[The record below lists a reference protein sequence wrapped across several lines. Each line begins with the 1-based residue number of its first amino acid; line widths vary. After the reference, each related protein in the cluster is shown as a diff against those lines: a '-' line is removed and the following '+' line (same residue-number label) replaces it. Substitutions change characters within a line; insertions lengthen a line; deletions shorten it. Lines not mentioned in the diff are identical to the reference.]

1 MTIGGT
7 VLFKKLN
14 NKIIE
19 SIILQ
24 IFRHLETTIE
34 MFSLN
39 IENTIV
45 GIFKVTI
52 PPELSRRHFMNIG
65 DSIKPPNVLI
75 IKFVGNPITRE
86 LENEIDIHKHFGA
99 QDNIMPFCP
108 SYLLHQKIKSEREP
122 MTLLGI
128 LFYQLLQY
136 QHKPSDFYNELES
149 LWGYDIYIKMK
160 KKIKVQHIIIMEFL
174 DCSTLSKLKR
184 NLPSPP
190 YIHNLHGKEIQLNNY
205 DEMVIFYTYFLA
217 TLMALENYSHGDLH
231 LGNMLICFNNETTP
245 PTIIPQLID
254 FGRSTTIDD
263 LKFKKISFFRYSWK
277 KYIFIK
283 NIYNEALK
291 NKDSIVSY
299 IKENINSNNYIEA
312 IIIMS
317 MCCDKKN
324 RITSM
329 FNYTFIPSYKYD
341 GYLHIY
347 KIDESLAKTYN
358 GWIKEL
364 IEKRKTL
371 KSNLESAARAIPLNS
386 EPLPRLPSPRK
397 SPKLSPKASSPKAS
411 SPKAS
416 PPKASPPKASPKTS
430 PKPSPRKSPKSSP
443 TKSPKAS
450 PPKASPPKASSK
462 ASPPKASSKASFRTS
477 LTRLLTSLKLPVR
490 TAKSVH
496 VGGIRKSKGKNTRK
510 KQTLK

>member
-1 MTIGGT
+1 MTSGGT

-24 IFRHLETTIE
+24 IFRHFETTIE

-52 PPELSRRHFMNIG
+52 PPELSSRHFMSIG

-75 IKFVGNPITRE
+75 IKFIGNAITRE

-122 MTLLGI
+122 MTPLGM
-128 LFYQLLQY
+128 LFYQLLQN
-136 QHKPSDFYNELES
+136 QHNPSDFYNELES
-149 LWGYDIYIKMK
+149 IWGYDIYKKMK
-160 KKIKVQHIIIMEFL
+160 QKIKVQHIIIMEFL

-263 LKFKKISFFRYSWK
+263 LKFKKISFFQYSWK

-299 IKENINSNNYIEA
+299 IKEKIKSNNYIEA
-312 IIIMS
+312 IILMS

-341 GYLHIY
+341 GYLHLY

-371 KSNLESAARAIPLNS
+371 KSNLESIARAIPLHS
-386 EPLPRLPSPRK
+386 APLPRLPSPRK
-397 SPKLSPKASSPKAS
+397 SPKLSPKS

-416 PPKASPPKASPKTS
+416 PKTSPPKASPKTS
-430 PKPSPRKSPKSSP
+430 PPKASPRKSPKAS
-443 TKSPKAS
+443 SPKAS
-450 PPKASPPKASSK
+450 HPKASPPKASSK
-462 ASPPKASSKASFRTS
+462 ASPPKALPPKASFRTS
-477 LTRLLTSLKLPVR
+477 LTRLLTSLKLPAR
-490 TAKSVH
+490 TARTARTVR
-496 VGGIRKSKGKNTRK
+496 VGGIRNSKGNKTRK
-510 KQTLK
+510 NKH